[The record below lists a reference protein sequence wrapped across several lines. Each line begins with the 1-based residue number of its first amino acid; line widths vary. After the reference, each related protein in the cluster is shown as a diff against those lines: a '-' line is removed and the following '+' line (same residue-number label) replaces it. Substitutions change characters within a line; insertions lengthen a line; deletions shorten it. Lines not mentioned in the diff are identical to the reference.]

1 LLFPSWPSY
10 GYNPMLSGRV
20 SLATVRFISASNCL
34 HHLGLSF
41 TKMQMRRPKIHYA
54 WIIIG
59 LSVLLYLGGGSIPQ
73 AFGVV
78 ILPLQD
84 EYGWS
89 QGSITL
95 AYGISAIMSAVLAPI
110 IGIATDRYG
119 GRPVLI
125 IGVVCF
131 FIGTAISAM
140 ATDVWHIWVAYGIF
154 LGTTQSCL
162 NVALIT
168 TATYW
173 FREKLGVGVGLLQC
187 AQGVGPAGTT
197 LLIGILLAN
206 YDWRV
211 AFWTL
216 GIGCGIAMSITVYF
230 FRSRPSDIGIDPF
243 GGAQTG
249 AQNEQFSRE
258 IRMVRDKVRA
268 ASIQSTAAFWKL
280 VMIHYLGC
288 ASHAIVIVYIVPIA
302 VLAGVGPVAAAGVLS
317 TLALVSGL
325 TRFLTPVLAD
335 SLGPR
340 GTMAVMYVLQGL
352 PVLMLFWTHDT
363 WTFYLFAVVFG
374 IGYGGEGS
382 AFPIINR
389 RYYGEGSLGRSFGW
403 QLSGAMLGMATGGW
417 IGGVLF
423 GFFGDYVL
431 TISLSVATSLVGAII
446 IMSMDNTNR
455 VLILDWEENLPPEAR
470 STPLPSPADD

>member
-1 LLFPSWPSY
+1 MKIRLP
-10 GYNPMLSGRV
+10 RV
-20 SLATVRFISASNCL
+20 
-34 HHLGLSF
+34 
-41 TKMQMRRPKIHYA
+41 HYA
-54 WIIIG
+54 WVIIG
-59 LSVLLYLGGGSIPQ
+59 LSVLLYLGGGSITQ

-95 AYGISAIMSAVLAPI
+95 AYAISAVMSAVLSPA

-119 GRPVLI
+119 GRPVLFV
-125 IGVVCF
+125 GVVCF
-131 FIGTAISAM
+131 IIGTAISAM
-140 ATDVWHIWVAYGIF
+140 ATEVWHIWVAYGIF
-154 LGTTQSCL
+154 LGVTQSCL

-197 LLIGILLAN
+197 LLIGILLAT
-206 YDWRV
+206 YDWRI

-216 GIGCGIAMSITVYF
+216 GIGCGSVMALVVFF
-230 FRSRPSDIGIDPF
+230 FRSRPSDMGLEPL
-243 GGAQTG
+243 GGAWPSARTQG
-249 AQNEQFSRE
+249 FSRE
-258 IRMVRDKVRA
+258 VLMLRDKIRA
-268 ASIQSTAAFWKL
+268 ASIQSTSAFWKL
-280 VMIHYLGC
+280 VLVHYLGC
-288 ASHAIVIVYIVPIA
+288 VSHVIVIVYIIPIA
-302 VLAGVGPVAAAGVLS
+302 VQAGVGPVAAAGVLS

-352 PVLMLFWTHDT
+352 PVLMLFWTSDT
-363 WTFYLFAVVFG
+363 WSFYAFAVVFG

-389 RYYGEGSLGRSFGW
+389 RYYGDGPLGRSFGW

-423 GFFGDYVL
+423 GFFGDYML
-431 TISLSVATSLVGAII
+431 TIGLSVAASLAGAAV
-446 IMSMDNTNR
+446 IMTMDRADR
-455 VLILDWEENLPPEAR
+455 VLILDWEKDLPPEAR
-470 STPLPSPADD
+470 STPVPGSASC

>member
-1 LLFPSWPSY
+1 MPLRL
-10 GYNPMLSGRV
+10 
-20 SLATVRFISASNCL
+20 
-34 HHLGLSF
+34 
-41 TKMQMRRPKIHYA
+41 PKVHYA

-59 LSVLLYLGGGSIPQ
+59 LSVLLYLAGGSITQ

-95 AYGISAIMSAVLAPI
+95 AYGISAIMSAILSPF
-110 IGIATDRYG
+110 IGMATDKYG
-119 GRPVLI
+119 GRQVLFV
-125 IGVVCF
+125 GVATF
-131 FIGTAISAM
+131 FIGTAIAAM
-140 ATDVWHIWVAYGIF
+140 ATEVWHIWIAYGIF
-154 LGTTQSCL
+154 LGITQACM

-173 FREKLGVGVGLLQC
+173 FRAKLGVGVGLLQC

-206 YDWRV
+206 YDWRL
-211 AFWTL
+211 AFWSM
-216 GIGCGIAMSITVYF
+216 GIGCGISMTMIVFF
-230 FRSRPSDIGIDPF
+230 FRSKPADMGLDPF
-243 GGAQTG
+243 GGAWAGEVNTR
-249 AQNEQFSRE
+249 FTRE
-258 IRMVRDKVRA
+258 IRMLRDKVRA
-268 ASIQSTAAFWKL
+268 ASIQSTSAFWKL
-280 VMIHYLGC
+280 VLIHYLGC
-288 ASHAIVIVYIVPIA
+288 TSHAIVIVYIVPIA

-317 TLALVSGL
+317 TLALVSAI
-325 TRFLTPVLAD
+325 TRFLTPVMAD
-335 SLGPR
+335 NLGAR
-340 GTMAVMYVLQGL
+340 GPMAVMYVLQGL
-352 PVLMLFWTHDT
+352 PVLMLFWTNDT
-363 WTFYLFAVVFG
+363 WSFYLFAVVFG

-423 GFFGDYVL
+423 GFFDNYQI
-431 TISLSVATSLVGAII
+431 TIALSVATSLAGAVV
-446 IMSMDNTNR
+446 IMSMDKPGR
-455 VLILDWEENLPPEAR
+455 VLILDWEDGLPEEAR
-470 STPLPSPADD
+470 STPVQSPGSGPSSNPLPDPADD

>member
-1 LLFPSWPSY
+1 MQLRLP
-10 GYNPMLSGRV
+10 RV
-20 SLATVRFISASNCL
+20 
-34 HHLGLSF
+34 
-41 TKMQMRRPKIHYA
+41 HYA

-59 LSVLLYLGGGSIPQ
+59 LSVLLYLAGGSITQ

-95 AYGISAIMSAVLAPI
+95 AYGISAIMSAVLSPVV
-110 IGIATDRYG
+110 GIATDRYG
-119 GRPVLI
+119 GRPVLFV
-125 IGVVCF
+125 GVACF
-131 FIGTAISAM
+131 FIGTAISAL
-140 ATDVWHIWVAYGIF
+140 ATDVWHIWLAYGVF
-154 LGTTQSCL
+154 LGITQSCL

-173 FREKLGVGVGLLQC
+173 FREKLGLGVGLLQC
-187 AQGVGPAGTT
+187 AGGVGPAGTT
-197 LLIGILLAN
+197 LLIGILLAH

-211 AFWTL
+211 AFWSL
-216 GIGCGIAMSITVYF
+216 GIGCGTAMTMIVFF
-230 FRSRPSDIGIDPF
+230 FRSKPSDMGLDPL
-243 GGAQTG
+243 GGAWSGSVGQ
-249 AQNEQFSRE
+249 EFSRD
-258 IRMVRDKVRA
+258 IRILRDKVRA
-268 ASIQSTAAFWKL
+268 ASIQSTSAFWKL
-280 VMIHYLGC
+280 VMVHYLGC
-288 ASHAIVIVYIVPIA
+288 LSHAIVIVYIVPIA
-302 VLAGVGPVAAAGVLS
+302 VLAGVGAVAAAGVLS

-335 SLGPR
+335 SLGAR

-352 PVLMLFWTHDT
+352 PVLMLYWTNDT
-363 WTFYLFAVVFG
+363 WSFYVFAVIFG

-417 IGGVLF
+417 VGGVLF
-423 GFFGDYVL
+423 GFFDDYLL
-431 TISLSVATSLVGAII
+431 TIALSVAASLTGAVV
-446 IMSMDNTNR
+446 IMSMDRTDR
-455 VLILDWEENLPPEAR
+455 VLILDWEDRLPEEAR
-470 STPLPSPADD
+470 SGPLRSSAAN

>member
-1 LLFPSWPSY
+1 MQFPR
-10 GYNPMLSGRV
+10 LQV
-20 SLATVRFISASNCL
+20 
-34 HHLGLSF
+34 
-41 TKMQMRRPKIHYA
+41 HYA
-54 WIIIG
+54 WVIIG
-59 LSVLLYLGGGSIPQ
+59 LSVLLYLGGGSITQ

-84 EYGWS
+84 EYGWG

-95 AYGISAIMSAVLAPI
+95 AYGISAIISAVLSPV
-110 IGIATDRYG
+110 IGTATDKYG
-119 GRPVLI
+119 GRPVLFV
-125 IGVVCF
+125 GVVCF
-131 FIGTAISAM
+131 FIGTAMSAM
-140 ATDVWHIWVAYGIF
+140 ATEVWHIWISYGLF
-154 LGTTQSCL
+154 LGVTQSCL

-197 LLIGILLAN
+197 LLIGILLAH
-206 YDWRV
+206 YDWRI
-211 AFWTL
+211 AFWSL
-216 GIGCGIAMSITVYF
+216 GIGGGAAMAMIVFF
-230 FRSRPSDIGIDPF
+230 FRSKPSDMGLDPL
-243 GGAQTG
+243 GGAWSG
-249 AQNEQFSRE
+249 AVGQKFSRE
-258 IRMVRDKVRA
+258 IRMVRDKARA
-268 ASIQSTAAFWKL
+268 ASIQSTSAFWKL
-280 VMIHYLGC
+280 VLVHYLGC
-288 ASHAIVIVYIVPIA
+288 VSHAIVIVYIIPIA
-302 VLAGVGPVAAAGVLS
+302 VLSGVGPVAAAGVLS

-335 SLGPR
+335 SLGAR

-352 PVLMLFWTHDT
+352 PVLMLFWTNDT
-363 WTFYLFAVVFG
+363 WSFYLFAVVFG

-423 GFFGDYVL
+423 GFYGDYLL
-431 TISLSVATSLVGAII
+431 TIALSVATSLAGAAV
-446 IMSMDNTNR
+446 IMSMNQTDR
-455 VLILDWEENLPPEAR
+455 VLILDWEEGLPPEAR
-470 STPLPSPADD
+470 STSVPAAD

>member
-1 LLFPSWPSY
+1 MQFPR
-10 GYNPMLSGRV
+10 LQV
-20 SLATVRFISASNCL
+20 
-34 HHLGLSF
+34 
-41 TKMQMRRPKIHYA
+41 HYA
-54 WIIIG
+54 WVIIG
-59 LSVLLYLGGGSIPQ
+59 LSVLLYLGGGSITQ

-84 EYGWS
+84 EYGWG

-95 AYGISAIMSAVLAPI
+95 AYGISAIISAVLSPV
-110 IGIATDRYG
+110 IGTATDKYG
-119 GRPVLI
+119 GRPVLFV
-125 IGVVCF
+125 GVVCF
-131 FIGTAISAM
+131 FIGTAMSAM
-140 ATDVWHIWVAYGIF
+140 ATEVWHIWISYGLF
-154 LGTTQSCL
+154 LGVTQSCL

-197 LLIGILLAN
+197 LLIGILLAH

-211 AFWTL
+211 AFWSL
-216 GIGCGIAMSITVYF
+216 GIGGGAAMAMIVFF
-230 FRSRPSDIGIDPF
+230 FRSKPSDMGLDPL
-243 GGAQTG
+243 GGAWSG
-249 AQNEQFSRE
+249 AVGQEFSRE
-258 IRMVRDKVRA
+258 IRMVRDKARA
-268 ASIQSTAAFWKL
+268 ASIQSTSAFWKL
-280 VMIHYLGC
+280 VLVHYLGC
-288 ASHAIVIVYIVPIA
+288 VSHAIVIVYIIPIA
-302 VLAGVGPVAAAGVLS
+302 VLSGVGPVAAAGVLS

-335 SLGPR
+335 SLGAR

-352 PVLMLFWTHDT
+352 PVLMLFWIHDT
-363 WTFYLFAVVFG
+363 WSFYLFAVVFG
-374 IGYGGEGS
+374 VGYGGEGS

-423 GFFGDYVL
+423 GFYDDYLL
-431 TISLSVATSLVGAII
+431 TIALSVATSLAGAAV
-446 IMSMDNTNR
+446 IMSMDQTDR
-455 VLILDWEENLPPEAR
+455 VLILDWEEGLPPDAR
-470 STPLPSPADD
+470 STPVPVAD

>member
-1 LLFPSWPSY
+1 MQFPR
-10 GYNPMLSGRV
+10 LQV
-20 SLATVRFISASNCL
+20 
-34 HHLGLSF
+34 
-41 TKMQMRRPKIHYA
+41 HYA
-54 WIIIG
+54 WVIIG
-59 LSVLLYLGGGSIPQ
+59 LSVLLYLGGGSITQ

-84 EYGWS
+84 EYGWG

-95 AYGISAIMSAVLAPI
+95 AYGISAIISAVFSPV
-110 IGIATDRYG
+110 IGTATDKYG
-119 GRPVLI
+119 GRPVLLV
-125 IGVVCF
+125 GVVCF
-131 FIGTAISAM
+131 FIGTAMSAM
-140 ATDVWHIWVAYGIF
+140 ATEVWHIWISYGLF
-154 LGTTQSCL
+154 LGVTQSCL

-197 LLIGILLAN
+197 LLIGILLAH
-206 YDWRV
+206 YDWRI
-211 AFWTL
+211 AFWSL
-216 GIGCGIAMSITVYF
+216 GIGGGAAMAMIVFF
-230 FRSRPSDIGIDPF
+230 FRSKPSDMGLDPL
-243 GGAQTG
+243 GGAWSG
-249 AQNEQFSRE
+249 AVGQKFSRE
-258 IRMVRDKVRA
+258 IRMVRDKARA
-268 ASIQSTAAFWKL
+268 ASIQSTSAFWKL
-280 VMIHYLGC
+280 VLVHYLGC
-288 ASHAIVIVYIVPIA
+288 VSHAIVIVYIIPIA
-302 VLAGVGPVAAAGVLS
+302 VLSGVGPVAAAGVLS

-335 SLGPR
+335 SLGAR

-352 PVLMLFWTHDT
+352 PVLMLFWTNDT
-363 WTFYLFAVVFG
+363 WSFYLFAVVFG

-423 GFFGDYVL
+423 GFYGDYLL
-431 TISLSVATSLVGAII
+431 TIALSVATSLAGAAV
-446 IMSMDNTNR
+446 IMSMNQTDR
-455 VLILDWEENLPPEAR
+455 VLILDWEEGLPPEAR
-470 STPLPSPADD
+470 STPVLAAD

>member
-1 LLFPSWPSY
+1 
-10 GYNPMLSGRV
+10 M
-20 SLATVRFISASNCL
+20 
-34 HHLGLSF
+34 
-41 TKMQMRRPKIHYA
+41 
-54 WIIIG
+54 
-59 LSVLLYLGGGSIPQ
+59 SVLLYLAGGSITQ

-95 AYGISAIMSAVLAPI
+95 AYGISAIVSAVLSPM

-119 GRPVLI
+119 GRPVLFV
-125 IGVVCF
+125 GVACF
-131 FIGTAISAM
+131 FVGTAISAL
-140 ATDVWHIWVAYGIF
+140 ATDVWHIWVSYGIF
-154 LGTTQSCL
+154 LGVTQSCL

-206 YDWRV
+206 YDWRI
-211 AFWTL
+211 AFWSL
-216 GIGCGIAMSITVYF
+216 GIGCGTAMTIIVFF
-230 FRSRPSDIGIDPF
+230 FRSRPSDLGIEPL
-243 GGAQTG
+243 GGAWAGEVNQRFT
-249 AQNEQFSRE
+249 RE
-258 IRMVRDKVRA
+258 IRMLRDKVRA
-268 ASIQSTAAFWKL
+268 ASIQSTTAFWKL
-280 VMIHYLGC
+280 VMVHYLGC
-288 ASHAIVIVYIVPIA
+288 VSHAIVIVYIIPIA

-335 SLGPR
+335 SLGAR

-389 RYYGEGSLGRSFGW
+389 SYYGEGSLGRSFGW

-417 IGGVLF
+417 IGGVFF

-431 TISLSVATSLVGAII
+431 TIALSVATSLAGAVL
-446 IMSMDNTNR
+446 IMTMNQTGR
-455 VLILDWEENLPPEAR
+455 VLILDWEDNLPEDAR
-470 STPLPSPADD
+470 SAPLRGSEAD

>member
-1 LLFPSWPSY
+1 MQFPR
-10 GYNPMLSGRV
+10 LQV
-20 SLATVRFISASNCL
+20 
-34 HHLGLSF
+34 
-41 TKMQMRRPKIHYA
+41 HYA
-54 WIIIG
+54 WVIIG
-59 LSVLLYLGGGSIPQ
+59 LSVLLYLGGGSITQ

-84 EYGWS
+84 EYGWG

-95 AYGISAIMSAVLAPI
+95 AYGISAIISAVLSPV
-110 IGIATDRYG
+110 IGTATDKYG
-119 GRPVLI
+119 GRPVLFV
-125 IGVVCF
+125 GVVCF
-131 FIGTAISAM
+131 FIGTAMSAM
-140 ATDVWHIWVAYGIF
+140 ATEVWHIWISYGLF
-154 LGTTQSCL
+154 LGVTQSCL

-197 LLIGILLAN
+197 LLIGILLAH

-211 AFWTL
+211 AFWSL
-216 GIGCGIAMSITVYF
+216 GIGGGAAMAMIVFF
-230 FRSRPSDIGIDPF
+230 FRSKPSDMGLDPL
-243 GGAQTG
+243 GGAWSG
-249 AQNEQFSRE
+249 AVGQKFSRE
-258 IRMVRDKVRA
+258 IRMVRDKARA
-268 ASIQSTAAFWKL
+268 ASIQSTSAFWKL
-280 VMIHYLGC
+280 VLVHYLGC
-288 ASHAIVIVYIVPIA
+288 VSHAIVIVYIIPIA
-302 VLAGVGPVAAAGVLS
+302 VLSGVGPVAAAGVLS

-335 SLGPR
+335 SLGAR
-340 GTMAVMYVLQGL
+340 GTMAIMYVLQGL
-352 PVLMLFWTHDT
+352 PVLMLFWTNDT
-363 WTFYLFAVVFG
+363 WSFYLFAVVFG

-423 GFFGDYVL
+423 GFYGDYLL
-431 TISLSVATSLVGAII
+431 TIALSVATSLAGAAV
-446 IMSMDNTNR
+446 IMSMNQTDR
-455 VLILDWEENLPPEAR
+455 VLILDWEEGLPPEAR
-470 STPLPSPADD
+470 STSVPAAD

>member
-1 LLFPSWPSY
+1 MQFP
-10 GYNPMLSGRV
+10 
-20 SLATVRFISASNCL
+20 
-34 HHLGLSF
+34 HL
-41 TKMQMRRPKIHYA
+41 QVHYA
-54 WIIIG
+54 WVIIG
-59 LSVLLYLGGGSIPQ
+59 LSVLLYLGGGSITQ

-84 EYGWS
+84 EYGWG

-95 AYGISAIMSAVLAPI
+95 AYGISAIISAVLSPV
-110 IGIATDRYG
+110 IGTATDKYG
-119 GRPVLI
+119 GRPVLFV
-125 IGVVCF
+125 GVVCF
-131 FIGTAISAM
+131 FIGTAMSAM
-140 ATDVWHIWVAYGIF
+140 ATEVWHIWISYGLF
-154 LGTTQSCL
+154 LGVTQSCL

-197 LLIGILLAN
+197 LLIGILLAH
-206 YDWRV
+206 YDWRI
-211 AFWTL
+211 AFWSL
-216 GIGCGIAMSITVYF
+216 GIGGGAAMAMIVFF
-230 FRSRPSDIGIDPF
+230 FRSKPSDMGLDPL
-243 GGAQTG
+243 GGAWSG
-249 AQNEQFSRE
+249 AVGQKFSRE
-258 IRMVRDKVRA
+258 IRMVRDKARA
-268 ASIQSTAAFWKL
+268 ASIQSTSAFWKL
-280 VMIHYLGC
+280 VLVHYLGC
-288 ASHAIVIVYIVPIA
+288 VSHAIVIVYIIPIA
-302 VLAGVGPVAAAGVLS
+302 VLSGVGPVAAAGVLS

-335 SLGPR
+335 SLGAR

-352 PVLMLFWTHDT
+352 PVLMLFWTNDT
-363 WTFYLFAVVFG
+363 WSFYLFAVVFG

-423 GFFGDYVL
+423 GFYGDYLL
-431 TISLSVATSLVGAII
+431 TIALSVATSLAGAAV
-446 IMSMDNTNR
+446 IMSMNQTDR
-455 VLILDWEENLPPEAR
+455 VLILDWEEGLPPEAR
-470 STPLPSPADD
+470 STSVPAAD

>member
-1 LLFPSWPSY
+1 
-10 GYNPMLSGRV
+10 
-20 SLATVRFISASNCL
+20 
-34 HHLGLSF
+34 
-41 TKMQMRRPKIHYA
+41 MQLRLPKVHYA

-59 LSVLLYLGGGSIPQ
+59 LSVLLYMAGGSITQ

-95 AYGISAIMSAVLAPI
+95 AYGISAIMSAVLSPVV
-110 IGIATDRYG
+110 GIATDRYG
-119 GRPVLI
+119 GRPVLFV
-125 IGVVCF
+125 GVACF
-131 FIGTAISAM
+131 FIGTAISAL
-140 ATDVWHIWVAYGIF
+140 ATDVWHIWLAYGVF
-154 LGTTQSCL
+154 LGITQSCL

-173 FREKLGVGVGLLQC
+173 FREKLGLGVGLLQC
-187 AQGVGPAGTT
+187 AGGVGPAGTT
-197 LLIGILLAN
+197 LLIGILLVH

-211 AFWTL
+211 AFWSL
-216 GIGCGIAMSITVYF
+216 GIGCGTAMTMIVFF
-230 FRSRPSDIGIDPF
+230 FRSKPSDMGLDPL
-243 GGAQTG
+243 GGAWSGSVGQ
-249 AQNEQFSRE
+249 EFSRD
-258 IRMVRDKVRA
+258 IRILRDKVRA
-268 ASIQSTAAFWKL
+268 ASIQSTSAFWKL
-280 VMIHYLGC
+280 VMVHYLGC
-288 ASHAIVIVYIVPIA
+288 LSHAIVIVYIVPIA
-302 VLAGVGPVAAAGVLS
+302 VLAGVGAVAAAGVLS

-335 SLGPR
+335 SLGAR

-352 PVLMLFWTHDT
+352 PVLMLYWTNDT
-363 WTFYLFAVVFG
+363 WSFYVFAVIFG

-417 IGGVLF
+417 VGGVLF
-423 GFFGDYVL
+423 GFFDDYLL
-431 TISLSVATSLVGAII
+431 TIALSVAASLTGAVV
-446 IMSMDNTNR
+446 IMSMDRTDR
-455 VLILDWEENLPPEAR
+455 VLILDWEDRLPEEAR
-470 STPLPSPADD
+470 SGPLRSSAAN

>member
-1 LLFPSWPSY
+1 MQFPR
-10 GYNPMLSGRV
+10 LQV
-20 SLATVRFISASNCL
+20 
-34 HHLGLSF
+34 
-41 TKMQMRRPKIHYA
+41 HYA
-54 WIIIG
+54 WVIIG
-59 LSVLLYLGGGSIPQ
+59 LSVLLYLGGGSITQ

-84 EYGWS
+84 EYGWG

-95 AYGISAIMSAVLAPI
+95 AYGISAIISAVLSPV
-110 IGIATDRYG
+110 IGTATDKYG
-119 GRPVLI
+119 GRPVLFV
-125 IGVVCF
+125 GVVCF
-131 FIGTAISAM
+131 FIGTAMSAM
-140 ATDVWHIWVAYGIF
+140 ATEVWHIWISYGLF
-154 LGTTQSCL
+154 LGVTQSCL

-197 LLIGILLAN
+197 LLIGILLAH

-211 AFWTL
+211 AFWSL
-216 GIGCGIAMSITVYF
+216 GIGGGAAMAMIVFF
-230 FRSRPSDIGIDPF
+230 FRSKPSDMGLDPL
-243 GGAQTG
+243 GGAWSG
-249 AQNEQFSRE
+249 AVGQKFSRE
-258 IRMVRDKVRA
+258 IRMVRDKARA
-268 ASIQSTAAFWKL
+268 ASIQSTSAFWKL
-280 VMIHYLGC
+280 VLVHYLGC
-288 ASHAIVIVYIVPIA
+288 VSHAIVIVYIIPIA
-302 VLAGVGPVAAAGVLS
+302 VLSGVGPVAAAGVLS

-335 SLGPR
+335 SLGAR

-352 PVLMLFWTHDT
+352 PVLMLFWIHDT
-363 WTFYLFAVVFG
+363 WSFYLFAVVFG
-374 IGYGGEGS
+374 VGYGGEGS

-423 GFFGDYVL
+423 GFYGDYLL
-431 TISLSVATSLVGAII
+431 TIALSVATSLAGAAV
-446 IMSMDNTNR
+446 IMSMNQTDR
-455 VLILDWEENLPPEAR
+455 VLILDWEEGLPPEAR
-470 STPLPSPADD
+470 STSVPAAD

>member
-1 LLFPSWPSY
+1 MQLLLP
-10 GYNPMLSGRV
+10 RV
-20 SLATVRFISASNCL
+20 
-34 HHLGLSF
+34 
-41 TKMQMRRPKIHYA
+41 HYA

-59 LSVLLYLGGGSIPQ
+59 LSVLLYLAGGSITQ

-95 AYGISAIMSAVLAPI
+95 AYGISAIMSAVLSPVV
-110 IGIATDRYG
+110 GIATDRYG
-119 GRPVLI
+119 GRPVLFV
-125 IGVVCF
+125 GVACF
-131 FIGTAISAM
+131 FIGTAISAL
-140 ATDVWHIWVAYGIF
+140 ATDVWHIWLAYGVF
-154 LGTTQSCL
+154 LGVTQSCL

-173 FREKLGVGVGLLQC
+173 FREKLGLGVGLLQC
-187 AQGVGPAGTT
+187 AGGVGPAGTT
-197 LLIGILLAN
+197 LLIGILLVH

-211 AFWTL
+211 AFWSL
-216 GIGCGIAMSITVYF
+216 GIGCGTAMTMIVFF
-230 FRSRPSDIGIDPF
+230 FRSKPSDMGLDPL
-243 GGAQTG
+243 GGAWSG
-249 AQNEQFSRE
+249 AVGQEFSRD
-258 IRMVRDKVRA
+258 IRILRDKVRA
-268 ASIQSTAAFWKL
+268 ASIQSTSAFWKL
-280 VMIHYLGC
+280 VMVHYLGC
-288 ASHAIVIVYIVPIA
+288 LSHAIVIVYIVPIA
-302 VLAGVGPVAAAGVLS
+302 VLAGVGAVAAAGVLS

-335 SLGPR
+335 SLGAR

-352 PVLMLFWTHDT
+352 PVLMLYWTNDT
-363 WTFYLFAVVFG
+363 WSFYVFAVIFG

-417 IGGVLF
+417 VGGVLF
-423 GFFGDYVL
+423 GFFDDYLL
-431 TISLSVATSLVGAII
+431 TIALSVAASLTGAVV
-446 IMSMDNTNR
+446 IMSMDRTDR
-455 VLILDWEENLPPEAR
+455 VLILDWEDRLPEEAR
-470 STPLPSPADD
+470 SGPLRSSAAN